1 MYLTGRK
8 KNVIILDS
16 GENVSPE
23 ELEKLLVPCADI
35 QECIVKEKDKKIC
48 ALIYCDP
55 AKQETVKEFVTGVQF
70 SENPLPRNAT
80 GKLLR

>member
-16 GENVSPE
+16 GENVNPE

-35 QECIVKEKDKKIC
+35 QECIVKEKGQKDLC
-48 ALIYCDP
+48 P
-55 AKQETVKEFVTGVQF
+55 H
-70 SENPLPRNAT
+70 
-80 GKLLR
+80 LL